1 MQVWM
6 ARPPGSVGDETPEG
20 LAVLDVTGEGALRE
34 FEIASIEGFESPELH
49 ALGRLGLHGGGIL
62 DDDRM
67 HVFGGRSSA
76 RL

>member
-1 MQVWM
+1 
-6 ARPPGSVGDETPEG
+6 
-20 LAVLDVTGEGALRE
+20 
-34 FEIASIEGFESPELH
+34 
-49 ALGRLGLHGGGIL
+49 LGLHGGGIL

>member
-1 MQVWM
+1 MQVWR

-67 HVFGGRSSA
+67 HFFGGRSSA